1 LIARERQKVLV
12 APETLCPFRHHPLLN
27 MQQAIPLSPSAN
39 TGSCESL
46 LGSVRMNENEV
57 RKRLNEMPSQ
67 DSIIPFFAFPAA
79 RWAD

>member
-1 LIARERQKVLV
+1 
-12 APETLCPFRHHPLLN
+12 
-27 MQQAIPLSPSAN
+27 MQQAIPLLALRQYWQLRN
-39 TGSCESL
+39 FM
-46 LGSVRMNENEV
+46 GSVRMNENEV